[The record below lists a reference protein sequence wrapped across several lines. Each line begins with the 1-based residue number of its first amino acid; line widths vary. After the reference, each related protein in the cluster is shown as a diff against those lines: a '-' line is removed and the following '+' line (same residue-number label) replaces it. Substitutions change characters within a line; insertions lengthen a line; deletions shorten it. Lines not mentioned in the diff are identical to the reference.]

1 MMRSVLSKHL
11 SSFGCV
17 LLLAGCSSNMVIHPP
32 AYQQP
37 VIPTQSHY
45 QYASFN
51 WIEKQNIKIN
61 SHKWWQLYE
70 DAQLNILMQQ
80 LNSENLTLKQA
91 EARYR
96 HANALLNI
104 QQAARLPKLGLETT
118 ANRNGSKNNESN
130 DRSSTQFSAGIQASW
145 IPDVWGRVAK
155 AIEGQQAY
163 LEASQADL
171 AAIKLNQQLL
181 AAQSYWNI
189 RLLDLQL
196 DVLKQTEQ
204 SYVRSVQIL
213 KNQYQAGMIARAD
226 VIQAETQ
233 LKQAE
238 IQQIE
243 RQRERNLQENVLA
256 VLLGQTVAQFQLDK
270 RTDQLHLPEIPNQ
283 LPSHLLIQRPDVIRA
298 ERQLAAT
305 HAQLGLAQ
313 TAWLPDVSIG
323 LNASLNHNVF
333 SQLFQS
339 PNYLWSIGL
348 NTVATVFDGGK
359 RQAEIMQAQANY
371 DEKLAAY
378 KQTVLTG
385 WKEVEDG
392 LMQSA
397 SLKQQAVEQIQLLH
411 LTHENE
417 RVVTK
422 RYNAGLVS
430 YLEVVTAQNLRLQVE
445 QDRLQLQQRQII
457 NSMQLI
463 AALGT
468 GWNKDEYHEIK
479 Y

>member
-1 MMRSVLSKHL
+1 MT
-11 SSFGCV
+11 
-17 LLLAGCSSNMVIHPP
+17 HPP

-37 VIPTQSHY
+37 VIQADTQY
-45 QYASFN
+45 KYASLN
-51 WIEKQNIKIN
+51 WVQTQTLTPQT
-61 SHKWWQLYE
+61 SQWWQLYQ
-70 DAQLNILMQQ
+70 DAKLNTLIQQ
-80 LNSENLTLKQA
+80 LNTENLTLQQA

-96 HANALLNI
+96 NAIALLDE
-104 QQAARLPKLGLETT
+104 QRSARLPNLGVEGS
-118 ANRNGSKNNESN
+118 ANRNGSKNNKATS
-130 DRSSTQFSAGIQASW
+130 QFSAGIQASW
-145 IPDVWGRVAK
+145 VPDLWGRVAK
-155 AIEGQQAY
+155 AVEGQQSN

-171 AAIKLNQQLL
+171 AAVKLNQQLL

-196 DVLKQTEQ
+196 DVLRQTRQ
-204 SYVRSVQIL
+204 SYARSVQIL

-233 LKQAE
+233 LKQVE

-243 RQRERNLQENVLA
+243 RQRERNLQENILA
-256 VLLGQTVAQFQLDK
+256 VLLGQTVVQFQLGK
-270 RTDQLHLPEIPNQ
+270 QTAQFNVPAIPAQ
-283 LPSHLLIQRPDVIRA
+283 IPSHLLIQRPDVIRT
-298 ERQLAAT
+298 ERELAAT

-313 TAWLPDVSIG
+313 TAWLPDLSIG
-323 LNASLNHNVF
+323 LNGSLNNNIF

-348 NTVATVFDGGK
+348 NTAATVFDGGK
-359 RQAEIMQAQANY
+359 RKAGIDQAQANY

-397 SLKQQAVEQIQLLH
+397 SLKHQASEQAQLLN
-411 LTHENE
+411 LAHENE
-417 RVVTK
+417 RVVTQ
-422 RYNAGLVS
+422 RYNSGLVS
-430 YLEVVTAQNLRLQVE
+430 YLEVVTAQNLRLQAE
-445 QDRLQLQQRQII
+445 QDRLELQQRQMI

-468 GWNKDEYHEIK
+468 GWGRD
-479 Y
+479 

>member
-1 MMRSVLSKHL
+1 MISSILSKHL
-11 SSFGCV
+11 PIFSCV
-17 LLLAGCSSNMVIHPP
+17 LLLVGCSSNIVTHPP

-37 VIPTQSHY
+37 VIQADMQY
-45 QYASFN
+45 KYASLN
-51 WIEKQNIKIN
+51 WVRTQTLTPQT
-61 SHKWWQLYE
+61 SQWWQLYQ
-70 DAQLNILMQQ
+70 DAKLNTLIQQ
-80 LNSENLTLKQA
+80 LNTENLTLKQA

-96 HANALLNI
+96 NAMALLDE
-104 QQAARLPKLGLETT
+104 QRSARLPSLGVEGT
-118 ANRNGSKNNESN
+118 ANRNGSKNNKATS
-130 DRSSTQFSAGIQASW
+130 QFSAGIQASW
-145 IPDVWGRVAK
+145 VPDLWGRVAK
-155 AIEGQQAY
+155 AVEGQQAN

-171 AAIKLNQQLL
+171 AAVKLNQQLL

-196 DVLKQTEQ
+196 DVLRQTRQ
-204 SYVRSVQIL
+204 SYARSVQIL

-233 LKQAE
+233 LKQVE

-243 RQRERNLQENVLA
+243 RQRERNLQENILA
-256 VLLGQTVAQFQLDK
+256 VLLGQTVVQFQLGK
-270 RTDQLHLPEIPNQ
+270 QTAQFNVPTIPAQ
-283 LPSHLLIQRPDVIRA
+283 IPSHLLIQRPDVIRT
-298 ERQLAAT
+298 ERELAAT

-313 TAWLPDVSIG
+313 TAWLPDLSIG
-323 LNASLNHNVF
+323 LNGSLNNNIF

-348 NTVATVFDGGK
+348 NTAATVFDGGK
-359 RQAEIMQAQANY
+359 RKAGIDQAQANY

-397 SLKQQAVEQIQLLH
+397 SLKHQASEQAQLLN
-411 LTHENE
+411 LAHENE
-417 RVVTK
+417 RVVTQ
-422 RYNAGLVS
+422 RYNSGLVS
-430 YLEVVTAQNLRLQVE
+430 YLEVVTAQNLRLQAE
-445 QDRLQLQQRQII
+445 QDRLELQQRQMI

-468 GWNKDEYHEIK
+468 GWGRD
-479 Y
+479 

>member
-1 MMRSVLSKHL
+1 VT
-11 SSFGCV
+11 
-17 LLLAGCSSNMVIHPP
+17 HPP

-37 VIPTQSHY
+37 VIQADTQY
-45 QYASFN
+45 KYASLN
-51 WIEKQNIKIN
+51 WVQTQTLTPQT
-61 SHKWWQLYE
+61 SQWWQLYQ
-70 DAQLNILMQQ
+70 DTKLNTLIQQ
-80 LNSENLTLKQA
+80 LNTENLTLKQA

-96 HANALLNI
+96 NAIALLDE
-104 QQAARLPKLGLETT
+104 QRSARLPSLGVEGT
-118 ANRNGSKNNESN
+118 ANRNGSKNNKATS
-130 DRSSTQFSAGIQASW
+130 QFSAGIQASW
-145 IPDVWGRVAK
+145 VPDLWGRVAK
-155 AIEGQQAY
+155 AVEGQQAN

-171 AAIKLNQQLL
+171 AAVKLNQQLL

-196 DVLKQTEQ
+196 DVLRQTRQ
-204 SYVRSVQIL
+204 SYARSVQIL

-233 LKQAE
+233 LKQVE

-243 RQRERNLQENVLA
+243 RQRERNLQENILA
-256 VLLGQTVAQFQLDK
+256 VLLGQTVVQFQLGK
-270 RTDQLHLPEIPNQ
+270 QTAQFNVPTIPAQ
-283 LPSHLLIQRPDVIRA
+283 IPSHLLIQRPDVIRT
-298 ERQLAAT
+298 ERELAAT

-313 TAWLPDVSIG
+313 TAWLPDLSIG
-323 LNASLNHNVF
+323 LNGSLNNNIF

-348 NTVATVFDGGK
+348 NTAATVFDGGK
-359 RQAEIMQAQANY
+359 RKAGIDQAQANY

-397 SLKQQAVEQIQLLH
+397 SLKHQASEQAQLLN
-411 LTHENE
+411 LAHENE
-417 RVVTK
+417 RVVTQ
-422 RYNAGLVS
+422 RYNSGLVS
-430 YLEVVTAQNLRLQVE
+430 YLEVVTAQNLRLQAE
-445 QDRLQLQQRQII
+445 QDRLELQQRQMI

-468 GWNKDEYHEIK
+468 GWGRD
-479 Y
+479 